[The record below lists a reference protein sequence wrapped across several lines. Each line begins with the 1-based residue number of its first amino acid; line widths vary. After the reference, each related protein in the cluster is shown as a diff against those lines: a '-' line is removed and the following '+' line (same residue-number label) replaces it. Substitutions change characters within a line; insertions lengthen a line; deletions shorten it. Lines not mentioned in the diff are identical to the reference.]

1 MTFCRRLYIMEE
13 ATARRKEKDTRRN
26 KMKAY
31 DYVIVGAGLY
41 GAVFARETVKKGKKV
56 LVIDKRPNIAGN
68 VYTEQI
74 EGIHVHKYG
83 AHIFHT
89 NNKKVW
95 DYVTSFAEFNRF
107 TNSPVANYKGELYSL
122 PFNMYTFNKMW
133 GVVTPEEAAAK
144 IEEQVKEYG
153 VKEPKNLEE
162 QAISLVGT
170 DIYEKLIKGYTQKQW
185 GRPCA
190 ELPSFI
196 IRRLPV
202 RLTFDN
208 NYFNAL
214 YQGIPVGGYTK
225 MVANMLDGI
234 EVELG
239 VDYLEKKEYYDS
251 LGEKIVYTG
260 PIDAYFAYTLGTLEY
275 RSVRFETEVLD
286 KPNFQGNAAVNYTD
300 AETPWTRIIEHKWF
314 EFGKD
319 ENGQDLPKTVIS
331 REYSSE
337 WKPGDEP
344 YYPVNDEKNGKLY
357 EEYKKLAEKE
367 NDVIFGG
374 RLGEYKYYDMDA
386 VIAAA
391 LDMSERELG

>member
-1 MTFCRRLYIMEE
+1 MEE

-133 GVVTPEEAAAK
+133 GVVTPQEAAER
-144 IEEQVKEYG
+144 IEQQRKEAG
-153 VKEPKNLEE
+153 ITEPKNLEE

-185 GRPCA
+185 GRPCN

-196 IRRLPV
+196 IKRLPV

-214 YQGIPVGGYTK
+214 YQGIPEGGYTK
-225 MVANMLDGI
+225 MVANMLNDSELSGSI
-234 EVELG
+234 EVRLG
-239 VDYLEKKEYYDS
+239 VDYLASADAKEELDSQAEKV
-251 LGEKIVYTG
+251 VYTG
-260 PIDAYFAYTLGTLEY
+260 AIDAYFDYKLGNLEY
-275 RSVRFETEVLD
+275 RSVRFETETLD
-286 KPNFQGNAAVNYTD
+286 TPNFQGNAAVNYTD

-319 ENGQDLPKTVIS
+319 ENGDDLPKTVIS

-344 YYPVNDEKNGKLY
+344 YYPVNDEKNGALY
-357 EEYKKLAEKE
+357 AQYKELADAERK
-367 NDVIFGG
+367 VIFGG

-386 VIAAA
+386 VVAAA
-391 LDMSERELG
+391 LDCAANNI